1 MQGKF
6 DRHAILNHDEILLNH
21 VGEVTKDHLL
31 DLLPKVEKLVDADGV
46 SKLLKKRLVY
56 LSIESLQNLQLHG
69 YIGQEGSVYPPEFIF
84 SKGEGSYNIIIG
96 NIVQED
102 EARVLEDKLTK
113 INSLNSEELAYL
125 FGVVIKQSVVRMSSK
140 GGAGLGLI
148 DMRKK
153 STRKLEFQFQDLD
166 DKLKFFSLKISL
178 PADL

>member
-31 DLLPKVEKLVDADGV
+31 DLLPKVEKLVDDDGV

-69 YIGQEGSVYPPEFIF
+69 YTGKEGSVYPPEFIF
-84 SKGEGSYNIIIG
+84 SKGEDSYNIIIG

-102 EARVLEDKLTK
+102 EAIVLQDKLTK
-113 INSLNSEELAYL
+113 INSLNAEELAYL

-153 STRKLEFQFQDLD
+153 STRKLEFKFQDVD
-166 DKLKFFSLKISL
+166 DNLKFFSLKISL